1 MRQVPGEERRA
12 LNEGQS
18 YRDNLVA
25 LVRGWGATFSSLES
39 PNYRWF
45 WLSSTASF
53 AAMQMQMVVRGW
65 LVYELTESALA
76 LGVVSAAAGAFI
88 ILFSLYGGAI
98 ADRVDKRNLL
108 LVTQAAAGVATLIVA
123 VLITMG
129 AIEFWHLVIAS
140 IVNGLILAFRLPV
153 RQAIIPELVEQRQ
166 VMNAVALSS
175 GALNL
180 NRIVA
185 PALGGV
191 LVGVIGIDGV
201 YYLMVA
207 CFLISALLMLGVVP
221 RDRTEEVPR
230 PKAGVHNDIVEG
242 VRYVRTRPVLI
253 ALLAIAIVPI
263 LFGMPYQMLMPI
275 FAVDVLDVGVSGLG
289 YLMAAVGI
297 GALVGSL
304 FVASVGDFRRKGLLL
319 LATCGLFGAFLA
331 AFANSHYFLLSMA
344 LLLGV
349 GAANAGYMAVNNTL
363 LQINVEDRMRGRVMS
378 MYMMTIGLF
387 PLGVLPSGA
396 IAEVTGVALPVLVG
410 GAIIVVF
417 TVTMALLRPTLRR
430 L

>member
-1 MRQVPGEERRA
+1 M
-12 LNEGQS
+12 NEGRS

-25 LVRGWGATFSSLES
+25 RVRGWGATFSSLEN

-108 LVTQAAAGVATLIVA
+108 IVSQAAAGVATLIVA
-123 VLITMG
+123 ILITMG
-129 AIEFWHLVIAS
+129 AIEFWHLIIAS

-153 RQAIIPELVEQRQ
+153 RQAIIPELVEQHQ

-180 NRIVA
+180 NRVVA

-207 CFLISALLMLGVVP
+207 FFMISALLMLGVMP
-221 RDRTEEVPR
+221 RDRTGEVPR
-230 PKAGVHNDIVEG
+230 PKASVHSDIVEG

-253 ALLAIAIVPI
+253 ALLVIAVVPI

-289 YLMAAVGI
+289 YLMAAVGV

-304 FVASVGDFRRKGLLL
+304 FVASLGDFRRKGVLL

-331 AFANSHYFLLSMA
+331 AFANSHYFWLSIA
-344 LLLGV
+344 FLLGV
-349 GAANAGYMAVNNTL
+349 GVANAGYMAVNNTL
-363 LQINVEDRMRGRVMS
+363 LQVNVEDGMRGRVMS

-387 PLGVLPSGA
+387 PLGVLPAGA
-396 IAEVTGVALPVLVG
+396 IAEITGVALPVLVG
-410 GAIIVVF
+410 GAIILVF
-417 TVTMALLRPTLRR
+417 TVTMAIWRPALRR

>member
-1 MRQVPGEERRA
+1 
-12 LNEGQS
+12 
-18 YRDNLVA
+18 
-25 LVRGWGATFSSLES
+25 
-39 PNYRWF
+39 
-45 WLSSTASF
+45 
-53 AAMQMQMVVRGW
+53 
-65 LVYELTESALA
+65 
-76 LGVVSAAAGAFI
+76 
-88 ILFSLYGGAI
+88 
-98 ADRVDKRNLL
+98 
-108 LVTQAAAGVATLIVA
+108 
-123 VLITMG
+123 
-129 AIEFWHLVIAS
+129 
-140 IVNGLILAFRLPV
+140 
-153 RQAIIPELVEQRQ
+153 
-166 VMNAVALSS
+166 
-175 GALNL
+175 
-180 NRIVA
+180 
-185 PALGGV
+185 
-191 LVGVIGIDGV
+191 
-201 YYLMVA
+201 
-207 CFLISALLMLGVVP
+207 
-221 RDRTEEVPR
+221 
-230 PKAGVHNDIVEG
+230 
-242 VRYVRTRPVLI
+242 
-253 ALLAIAIVPI
+253 LLAIAIVPI